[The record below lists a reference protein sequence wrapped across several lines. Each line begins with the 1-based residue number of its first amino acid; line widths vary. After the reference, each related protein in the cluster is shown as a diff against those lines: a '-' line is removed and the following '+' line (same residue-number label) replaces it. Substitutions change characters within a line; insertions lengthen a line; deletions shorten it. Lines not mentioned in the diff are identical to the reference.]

1 MSNYTVTPTETTTT
15 TAVSTSPDIE
25 EKDKEED
32 PYTYVKGFT
41 FAKDKEEEDQFYLPT
56 QSIYGIAC
64 IGAAAM
70 DLDELQ
76 AGAMGAVSELQAGA
90 MGAVSGSLNQIKN
103 LNLNK
108 TEKNKKPA
116 VTAAAASHNGNKAS
130 SSIMDL
136 WALSMNCYLMLGV
149 NYALQIVIL
158 YHILDLVLEN
168 LADSNK
174 LCGSDTYLRIAC
186 LTLFTAFIYDELL
199 ETVEMMRW
207 HIAIPTEKKHK
218 ALRIKIHKTD
228 TAVKPALSNGFTLAH
243 KLSNFLFICLPKG
256 LMGLFFLVIGGM
268 YISVSG
274 NNETIILNTLALYFV
289 LEIDEFIF
297 MGFVS
302 PKLKASMASLPPVS
316 IPHQAGCLPRLTTC
330 LTHFGSLLKLLLFI
344 IVGNGIGFS
353 ACNGF
358 DKQVVLVVN
367 GTAG

>member
-1 MSNYTVTPTETTTT
+1 MKN
-15 TAVSTSPDIE
+15 
-25 EKDKEED
+25 KDKDED
-32 PYTYVKGFT
+32 PFTYIRGFT
-41 FAKDKEEEDQFYLPT
+41 FAKDKEEQDQFYLPT

-76 AGAMGAVSELQAGA
+76 AGAMGALTEFQDGA
-90 MGAVSGSLNQIKN
+90 MDAVSGSLNQIKN
-103 LNLNK
+103 LVDDDEEDEKENEN
-108 TEKNKKPA
+108 EKNKKPA
-116 VTAAAASHNGNKAS
+116 ANHGN

-158 YHILDLVLEN
+158 YHILELVLEN
-168 LADSNK
+168 LDDSEM

-186 LTLFTAFIYDELL
+186 LTLFTAFMFDELL
-199 ETVEMMRW
+199 ETLEMMQW

-243 KLSNFLFICLPKG
+243 KVSNFLFICIPKG
-256 LMGLFFLVIGGM
+256 LMGLFFLVVGGM

-274 NNETIILNTLALYFV
+274 NNETIIMNTLALYFV

-302 PKLKASMASLPPVS
+302 PKLKASMANLPPVS
-316 IPHQAGCLPRLTTC
+316 IPHQAGCMPSLTTC

-344 IVGNGIGFS
+344 FVGNGIGFS
-353 ACNGF
+353 VCGGL
-358 DKQVVLVVN
+358 DKQVAVDVN
-367 GTAG
+367 GTAV

>member
-1 MSNYTVTPTETTTT
+1 MSNYAVTPAETPTTI
-15 TAVSTSPDIE
+15 STSPAMKN
-25 EKDKEED
+25 KDNNED
-32 PYTYVKGFT
+32 PFTYVRGFT
-41 FAKDKEEEDQFYLPT
+41 FAKDKEEQDQFYLPT

-108 TEKNKKPA
+108 TETNKKPA

-158 YHILDLVLEN
+158 YHILELVLEN
-168 LADSNK
+168 LDDSEM

-186 LTLFTAFIYDELL
+186 LTLFTAFMFDELL
-199 ETVEMMRW
+199 ETLEMMQW

-243 KLSNFLFICLPKG
+243 KVSNFLFICIPKG
-256 LMGLFFLVIGGM
+256 LMGLFFLVVGGM

-274 NNETIILNTLALYFV
+274 NNETIIMNTLALYFV

-302 PKLKASMASLPPVS
+302 PKLKASMANLPPVS
-316 IPHQAGCLPRLTTC
+316 IPHQVGCMPSVTTC

-344 IVGNGIGFS
+344 FVGNGIGFS
-353 ACNGF
+353 VCGGL
-358 DKQVVLVVN
+358 DKQVAVDVN
-367 GTAG
+367 GTAA

>member
-1 MSNYTVTPTETTTT
+1 MSNYAVTPDETPTTI
-15 TAVSTSPDIE
+15 STSPPMKN
-25 EKDKEED
+25 KDKDED
-32 PYTYVKGFT
+32 PFTYIRGFT
-41 FAKDKEEEDQFYLPT
+41 FAKDKEEQDQFYLPT

-76 AGAMGAVSELQAGA
+76 AGAMGALSEFQDGA
-90 MGAVSGSLNQIKN
+90 MDAVSGSLNQIKN
-103 LNLNK
+103 LVDDDEEDEKENQN
-108 TEKNKKPA
+108 EKNKKPA
-116 VTAAAASHNGNKAS
+116 ENHGN

-158 YHILDLVLEN
+158 YHILELVLEN
-168 LADSNK
+168 LDDSEM

-186 LTLFTAFIYDELL
+186 LTLFTAFMFDELL
-199 ETVEMMRW
+199 ETLEMMQW

-243 KLSNFLFICLPKG
+243 KVSNFLFICIPKG
-256 LMGLFFLVIGGM
+256 LMGLFFLVVGGM

-274 NNETIILNTLALYFV
+274 NNETIIMNTLALYFV

-302 PKLKASMASLPPVS
+302 PKLKASMANLPPVS
-316 IPHQAGCLPRLTTC
+316 IPHQAGCMPSVTTC

-344 IVGNGIGFS
+344 FVGNGIGFS
-353 ACNGF
+353 VCGGL
-358 DKQVVLVVN
+358 DKQVAVDVN
-367 GTAG
+367 GTAV

>member
-1 MSNYTVTPTETTTT
+1 MSNYAVTPDETPTTI
-15 TAVSTSPDIE
+15 STSSAMKNKA
-25 EKDKEED
+25 KDED
-32 PYTYVKGFT
+32 PFTYIRGFT
-41 FAKDKEEEDQFYLPT
+41 FAKDKEEQDQFYLPT

-76 AGAMGAVSELQAGA
+76 AGAMGALTEFQDGA
-90 MGAVSGSLNQIKN
+90 MDAVSGSLNQIKN
-103 LNLNK
+103 LVDDDEEDEKENQN
-108 TEKNKKPA
+108 EKNKKPA
-116 VTAAAASHNGNKAS
+116 ENHGN

-158 YHILDLVLEN
+158 YHILELVLEN
-168 LADSNK
+168 LDDSEM

-186 LTLFTAFIYDELL
+186 LTLFTAFMFDELL
-199 ETVEMMRW
+199 ETLEMMQW

-243 KLSNFLFICLPKG
+243 KVSNFLFICIPKG
-256 LMGLFFLVIGGM
+256 LMGLFFLVVGGM

-274 NNETIILNTLALYFV
+274 NNETIIMNTLALYFV

-302 PKLKASMASLPPVS
+302 PKLKASMANLPPVS
-316 IPHQAGCLPRLTTC
+316 IPHQAGCMPSLTTC

-344 IVGNGIGFS
+344 FVGNGIGFS
-353 ACNGF
+353 VCGGL
-358 DKQVVLVVN
+358 DKQVAVDAN
-367 GTAG
+367 GTAV